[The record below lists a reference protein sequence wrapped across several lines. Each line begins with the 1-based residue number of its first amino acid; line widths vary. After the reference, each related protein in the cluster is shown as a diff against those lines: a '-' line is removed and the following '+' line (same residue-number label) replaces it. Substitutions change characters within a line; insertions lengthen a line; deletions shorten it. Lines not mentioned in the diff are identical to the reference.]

1 MFSCSALTRSVNCGA
16 ERAAVRGLSPGPPH
30 GSGASNPG
38 WGVLGGVL
46 CCVPAPA
53 GERERSPGP
62 QAHVRRGASPISTM
76 RTPHTPKGGRP
87 AHAHLQLLVLPLQIL
102 QDELQ
107 LVLVLALALT
117 VRRVLLG
124 LAAAVLLAAVRGQTG
139 RGARDSPSHT
149 GWQSASGLPSFLAG
163 PLGTRPTSDVIQKVW
178 KGSLCPARHRKG

>member
-1 MFSCSALTRSVNCGA
+1 M
-16 ERAAVRGLSPGPPH
+16 RGLSPGPPH
-30 GSGASNPG
+30 GSGASKPR

-46 CCVPAPA
+46 CCVP
-53 GERERSPGP
+53 GP
-62 QAHVRRGASPISTM
+62 QARVRRGASPVSTM

-149 GWQSASGLPSFLAG
+149 GWQSASRLPSFLAG
-163 PLGTRPTSDVIQKVW
+163 PLGTGQPQTQYRRYERGHSARP
-178 KGSLCPARHRKG
+178 RHRKG